1 MNLRRPVMPLVVDGS
16 LPVPMVCPGCDPSAT
31 VQRFA
36 GGQAPRRDAPPG
48 RPRLEPEREAK
59 AQGKIKGRGTGARR
73 KPCLHGGKGGTHS
86 ERQRAAHGAR
96 PALAL
101 SLARA
106 LYAGIRRALPDG
118 EP

>member
-31 VQRFA
+31 LQRFA

-59 AQGKIKGRGTGARR
+59 AQGKIKGRGTWARR
-73 KPCLHGGKGGTHS
+73 KPCLHGGRGSTYQ
-86 ERQRAAHGAR
+86 EWQRAALGAK

-101 SLARA
+101 RMARA
-106 LYAGIRRALPDG
+106 SFAGFRCAWPG
-118 EP
+118 SVP